1 MRHWSQNLAK
11 SLNLSRDT
19 SLPFFAGGIL
29 VGLGGIFA
37 RLGGTRWDFQ
47 LARWDFRLTRW
58 DLPFCCSVWECG
70 GTLGLLFPGGMGGG
84 SGGSGPKALS
94 PQTSVRQEQ
103 RAD

>member
-1 MRHWSQNLAK
+1 MIIG
-11 SLNLSRDT
+11 RDK

-37 RLGGTRWDFQ
+37 RLGGTRWDFR

-70 GTLGLLFPGGMGGG
+70 GTLGLLFPVGMGGG
-84 SGGSGPKALS
+84 PGPKASS
-94 PQTSVRQEQ
+94 PQTSVRRRLRIWVKYFWTAFFSSECP
-103 RAD
+103 